1 MITAHHQMLSVINRV
16 AGGLIRERIGSTA
29 QKRTAF
35 KQQDPPSRLSQIGG
49 GGEAGEAAPD
59 NQDKGTGGQ
68 GDCRFQNSSPCLPVS
83 LSPCPLVP
91 LSPCLPLPLPPR
103 RLRPFA
109 ERD

>member
-1 MITAHHQMLSVINRV
+1 MITAHHQMLSVINGV
-16 AGGLIRERIGSTA
+16 AGGLIRERIGSAA

-35 KQQDPPSRLSQIGG
+35 KQQDPSSRLSQIDG

-68 GDCRFQNSSPCLPVS
+68 GDKGIADFRTHL
-83 LSPCPLVP
+83 LVP

-103 RLRPFA
+103 RLRPFT
-109 ERD
+109 ERDEETLRPV